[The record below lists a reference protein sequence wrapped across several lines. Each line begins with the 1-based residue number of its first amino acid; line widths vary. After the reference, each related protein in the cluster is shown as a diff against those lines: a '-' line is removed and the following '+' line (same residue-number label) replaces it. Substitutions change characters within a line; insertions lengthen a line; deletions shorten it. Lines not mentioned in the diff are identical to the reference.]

1 MPTNIVDTLMQEL
14 RSNGVERLGA
24 NENRPSMYGALD
36 LYQKQSAGP
45 SSILTPDLQA
55 KLSTS
60 FGQVVKASVI
70 DYEKPTISNVRTC
83 AVQVG
88 GATSRL
94 VPFTFFT
101 CAFGFPMTP
110 AQFINNDLGY
120 ETVWMRLLQNRIN
133 ETRALLDTKCVDFT
147 NLNKNKFFPAEML
160 SYYPVV
166 ANAMQVPLQV
176 DANNQKNWGGLFNYL
191 SSILTQQDF
200 TTTPDVL
207 TNPMGMADVRQRL
220 SQGAQN
226 DVNKA
231 WEVDLVGNFFQSPRV
246 LNSGTSVAATDYAI
260 LPGSVAITS
269 RLDPDCL
276 MPNNFIGSR
285 ENPYKLWDK
294 ADLPGLGQY
303 GLYYQSDCADKS
315 AELAAS
321 RLGMLTRTR
330 VESFE
335 WSADYCIFG
344 AYNSDSTS
352 RYQPITKFEL
362 LNA

>member
-1 MPTNIVDTLMQEL
+1 MLTNLVDTLMQEL
-14 RSNGVERLGA
+14 RSNGVASLGA
-24 NENRPSMYGALD
+24 NENRVSEYGALD
-36 LYQKQSAGP
+36 LYRKQSTGP
-45 SSILTPDLQA
+45 QSILTPDLQA
-55 KLSTS
+55 KLAGS
-60 FGQVVKASVI
+60 FGNVVKASVI
-70 DYEKPTISNVRTC
+70 DYESPTISNVRTC

-88 GATSRL
+88 GATSKL

-101 CAFGFPMTP
+101 LAFGFPMTP
-110 AQFINNDLGY
+110 AQYINNDIGY

-133 ETRALLDTKCVDFT
+133 AARALLDTKCVDFT

-160 SYYPVV
+160 SYYAVV
-166 ANAMQVPLQV
+166 ANAMQVPVQV
-176 DANNQKNWGGLFNYL
+176 DANQQKNWGGLFNYL
-191 SSILTQQDF
+191 TSILSQQDF
-200 TTTPDVL
+200 ASIPDVL
-207 TNPMGMADVRQRL
+207 TNPLGMADVRQRQ
-220 SQGAQN
+220 SQGAYN
-226 DVNKA
+226 ATNKA
-231 WEVDLVGNFFQSPRV
+231 WEVDLVGSFFQSPRV
-246 LNSGTSVAATDYAI
+246 LNSSASVAATDYAI

-285 ENPYKLWDK
+285 ENPYKLWDN
-294 ADLPGLGQY
+294 AELPGLGKY

-344 AYNSDSTS
+344 AYNSDTVG

-362 LNA
+362 LNQ